1 MGISIPDLLSL
12 TWKSLHTNLVRS
24 GLTTLGVF
32 MGVAAISAT
41 LNIADI
47 TNAQIEAKLAER
59 DKPYLTP
66 YIISEN
72 GFAVG
77 DDLNQDDEV
86 ALKLSIAIIRS
97 ISSVSQIY
105 GIGSVQYEEN
115 EAKDVRTYGVSQNYI
130 STTGRKILQGR
141 FFKAV
146 DFEQYRP
153 VAVID
158 QKLAATLFRKQSP
171 LNQAIFLANT
181 RLTVIGVVETKS
193 AGQEFGEKSGTLWLP
208 STFAGAIAGNFQF
221 STLQISP
228 YQLDDMPQLKEKVK
242 QVLSKRHPKTVVET
256 FDNAADLL
264 KERELQKSA
273 TQALAVVGVIALL
286 ISGVGIANITIA
298 SVLERIEE
306 IGIRRALGATQ
317 FEVMVQ
323 FILEALLLSIFG
335 GTLAI
340 ISVHGLTQTATT
352 VIIQA
357 PYQFSVANAALSM
370 GAAVAVG
377 VGSSFFP
384 ALKATKVD
392 IIAALRSE

>member
-1 MGISIPDLLSL
+1 MSISIPDLLFL
-12 TWKSLHTNLVRS
+12 TWKSLHSNPVRS

-47 TNAQIEAKLAER
+47 TNAQIEAKLADR
-59 DKPYLTP
+59 DKPYLIP
-66 YIISEN
+66 YIIREE

-77 DDLNQDDEV
+77 DDLNKDDEV
-86 ALKLSIAIIRS
+86 ALKRSIASVRS
-97 ISSVSQIY
+97 ISSVSSIY
-105 GIGSVQYEEN
+105 GLSSVQYEDN
-115 EAKDVRTYGVSQNYI
+115 EVKNLRTYGVSQNYI
-130 STTGRKILQGR
+130 STTGRTILQGR
-141 FFKAV
+141 FFKTV

-158 QKLAATLFRKQSP
+158 QKLAATLFREKSP

-193 AGQEFGEKSGTLWLP
+193 IGQEFGDTSGTLWLP
-208 STFAGAIAGNFQF
+208 STFASALAGDFQF
-221 STLQISP
+221 SSFHISP
-228 YQLDDMPQLKEKVK
+228 YQLEDMPQLKEKVK

-256 FDNAADLL
+256 FDNTADLL
-264 KERELQKSA
+264 KERELQQSA

-317 FEVMVQ
+317 FEVMMQ
-323 FILEALLLSIFG
+323 FIIEALLLSFVG
-335 GTLAI
+335 GTMAI

-352 VIIQA
+352 VIIQT
-357 PYQFSVANAALSM
+357 PYQFSLRNAALSM
-370 GAAVAVG
+370 GAAIAVG
-377 VGSSFFP
+377 VGSSVLP

-392 IIAALRSE
+392 IIAALRSD

>member
-1 MGISIPDLLSL
+1 
-12 TWKSLHTNLVRS
+12 
-24 GLTTLGVF
+24 

-47 TNAQIEAKLAER
+47 TNAQIETKLAER

-66 YIISEN
+66 YLIGEN
-72 GFAVG
+72 GFEI
-77 DDLNQDDEV
+77 DNELKPDDEV
-86 ALKLSIAIIRS
+86 TLKRSVAIIRE
-97 ISSVSQIY
+97 ISSVSSIY
-105 GIGSVQYEEN
+105 SARSVQYENN

-141 FFKAV
+141 FFKTV

-153 VAVID
+153 VAIID

-193 AGQEFGEKSGTLWLP
+193 NGQEFGEKSSTLWLP
-208 STFAGAIAGNFQF
+208 STFARALAGSFQF
-221 STLQISP
+221 NTLQISP
-228 YQLDDMPQLKEKVK
+228 YRLQDMPQLKEKVK
-242 QVLSKRHPKTVVET
+242 QVLSQRYPKTVVET

-273 TQALAVVGVIALL
+273 TQALALVGVVALL

-306 IGIRRALGATQ
+306 IGIRRAIGATQ
-317 FEVMVQ
+317 FEVMMQ
-323 FILEALLLSIFG
+323 FVLEALLLSIVG

-340 ISVHGLTQTATT
+340 VSVHGLTQTATT

-357 PYQFSVANAALSM
+357 PYEFSWRSTALSM
-370 GAAVAVG
+370 GAAIAVG
-377 VGSSFFP
+377 VGSSFLP

-392 IIAALRSE
+392 IIAALRSD

>member
-1 MGISIPDLLSL
+1 MSISIPDLLSL

-66 YIISEN
+66 YIMSEN
-72 GFAVG
+72 GYAVG

-86 ALKLSIAIIRS
+86 ALKRSIAIIRS
-97 ISSVSQIY
+97 VSFVSQIY
-105 GIGSVQYEEN
+105 DVGSVQYEDN

-130 STTGRKILQGR
+130 STTGRQILQGR
-141 FFKAV
+141 FFKTV

-153 VAVID
+153 VAIID
-158 QKLAATLFRKQSP
+158 QKLAATLFREQSP
-171 LNQAIFLANT
+171 VNQAIFLANT

-193 AGQEFGEKSGTLWLP
+193 SGQEFGEKSGTLWLP
-208 STFAGAIAGNFQF
+208 STFASTVAGNFQF

-228 YQLDDMPQLKEKVK
+228 DRLEDMPQLKEKVK

-264 KERELQKSA
+264 KERELQESA

-335 GTLAI
+335 GSLAI
-340 ISVHGLTQTATT
+340 ISVHGLTQTATK

-357 PYQFSVANAALSM
+357 PYQFSLRNAALSM

-377 VGSSFFP
+377 VGSSFLP
-384 ALKATKVD
+384 ALKATKID

>member
-1 MGISIPDLLSL
+1 
-12 TWKSLHTNLVRS
+12 
-24 GLTTLGVF
+24 

-59 DKPYLTP
+59 DKPYLIP
-66 YIISEN
+66 YIIREE

-77 DDLNQDDEV
+77 DDLNKDDEV
-86 ALKLSIAIIRS
+86 ALKRSIAIVRS
-97 ISSVSQIY
+97 ISSVSSIY
-105 GIGSVQYEEN
+105 GLSSVQYEDN
-115 EAKDVRTYGVSQNYI
+115 EVKNLRTYGVSQNYI
-130 STTGRKILQGR
+130 STTGRTILQGR
-141 FFKAV
+141 FFKTV

-158 QKLAATLFRKQSP
+158 QKLAATLFREKSP
-171 LNQAIFLANT
+171 LNQAIFLANN

-193 AGQEFGEKSGTLWLP
+193 IGQEFGDASGSLWLP
-208 STFAGAIAGNFQF
+208 STFASALAGDFQF
-221 STLQISP
+221 SSFHISP
-228 YQLDDMPQLKEKVK
+228 YRLEDMPQLKEKVQ

-256 FDNAADLL
+256 FDNTADLL

-317 FEVMVQ
+317 FEVMMQ
-323 FILEALLLSIFG
+323 FIIEALLLSFVG
-335 GTLAI
+335 GTMAI
-340 ISVHGLTQTATT
+340 ITVHGLTQTATT

-357 PYQFSVANAALSM
+357 PYQFSLRNAALSM
-370 GAAVAVG
+370 GAAIAVG
-377 VGSSFFP
+377 VGSSVLP

-392 IIAALRSE
+392 IIAALRSD